1 MPNDSL
7 ENWSETNMPPQ
18 GVNDQNARNLYFI
31 LQILNIFKD
40 VNTRDMKET
49 YDKFMT
55 ATAIAGVDIKLD
67 VAKIMSDGKR
77 REEALNNLVKEGLV
91 VFDRAERTYR
101 IADYRQQEY
110 YDCIYEAKFNEM
122 NARMCSRMSGVLWK
136 ALAPDALKK
145 LEEALPILKNN
156 SLVKAGAEKITGD
169 DETIAK
175 LRALTFNRAADV
187 FNSYALA
194 DKLIRPDEPEIGRE
208 MVSPSMKAKTG
219 HVHMMGVASVINGF
233 RSFAGYLLVMGRL
246 NVFQIEEARRQERG
260 KIHFIEKLFPKTEH
274 VIDRGLHAIDNFLKA
289 GSNLEFVNI
298 RQSEMNRVEMQI
310 IDANKVQ
317 YQSSMRGMSF
327 AQIMSTTNVFRCG
340 RSEYIPGWCRAMHLT
355 KMDTAWALVMMTCG
369 IKADISGIKYEPKSL
384 DRRPEKMMR
393 PFYALQKDPKRFDKE
408 LKKLEAKF
416 VETRN
421 ALLSEVTVKREEGH
435 LPPLDPQIHF
445 NPIFDNSKPDPK
457 HPEEPFLFQDI
468 GFSDWQSKNFDVEK
482 FFEKKNCLVVHFK
495 DTITALFKEETRSI
509 TGLLGM
515 SGHTVDIMPCF
526 NELTHLSN
534 DLKKECSEIVKYN
547 AYGLKINDLIN
558 MYDSEYK
565 NTIIKS
571 DAGHRK
577 QLNELIKQLMYD
589 GYQIDKEP
597 IIKQYIVTDPDGHLC
612 FKFGA
617 KENLNSWNTQMPNDM
632 FRYVGKVRSKV
643 ECEIVNTLGLDA
655 AQRNRLKRIYQTV
668 HDNPELKYF
677 RSEETERAERFQKLQ
692 RDINQIPT
700 KSLLNLSERDTVI
713 REIIGKHH
721 IEPVS
726 DKEFK
731 KFQESIEQTKQEI
744 NQDRL
749 LGMCRMI
756 DPSFERDA
764 DGNIH
769 GVVNGGQY
777 TIDAQRW
784 NLTMDGND
792 ANASKTCQALLE
804 IINEQ
809 REMTNPERANE
820 MER

>member
-1 MPNDSL
+1 MPNGSL

-31 LQILNIFKD
+31 LQVLNVFKD
-40 VNTRDMKET
+40 VNTRDLKET

-67 VAKIMSDGKR
+67 VEKIMSDEKR

-91 VFDRAERTYR
+91 VFDKAERTYR

-122 NARMCSRMSGVLWK
+122 NARMCSRMSGILWK
-136 ALAPDALKK
+136 VLAPDALKRLK
-145 LEEALPILKNN
+145 KALPILKNN

-187 FNSYALA
+187 FNSYVLA

-369 IKADISGIKYEPKSL
+369 MKADISGIKYEPKSL
-384 DRRPEKMMR
+384 DRRPEKMMK
-393 PFYALQKDPKRFDKE
+393 PFYALQKDPKRFDQE
-408 LKKLEAKF
+408 LKKLENKF

-435 LPPLDPQIHF
+435 LPSLDPQIHF

-495 DTITALFKEETRSI
+495 DTITALFKHEDKSI
-509 TGLLGM
+509 AGLLSA
-515 SGHTVDIMPCF
+515 SGHTVDVMPYF

-534 DLKKECSEIVKYN
+534 NWKRECGKIVKDN
-547 AYGLKINDLIN
+547 AYGLEISALSTLCERQDR
-558 MYDSEYK
+558 
-565 NTIIKS
+565 KS
-571 DAGHRK
+571 TNKEETEHNIQLKALLK
-577 QLNELIKQLMYD
+577 QLLKD
-589 GYQIDKEP
+589 GYTIDMNEQT
-597 IIKQYIVTDPDGHLC
+597 KQYIVKEPSGDLC
-612 FKFGA
+612 FKFST
-617 KENLNSWNTQMPNDM
+617 KENLNSWDTQMPNEM
-632 FRYVGKVRSKV
+632 FRYVGTVRSDL
-643 ECEIVNTLGLDA
+643 ECNVMKALGLDA
-655 AQRNRLKRIYQTV
+655 AQQERMDYIYQTI
-668 HDNPELKYF
+668 HNNPDLKYF
-677 RSEETERAERFQKLQ
+677 CSEQTERAEQFQNLQ
-692 RDINQIPT
+692 CDINQVST
-700 KSLLNLSERDTVI
+700 QSLLNLSERDIVTQSL
-713 REIIGKHH
+713 IGKHH
-721 IEPVS
+721 IESVS

-731 KFQESIEQTKQEI
+731 TFQDDIEHIKQEI
-744 NQDRL
+744 SHDRL
-749 LGMCRMI
+749 LGLCKTV
-756 DPSFERDA
+756 DQSFVREEDGQIIGSIEGIKVTVSHQGQIIPEHIGNADQLKILGQLADVLQNRLLANTPDRTDHWER
-764 DGNIH
+764 
-769 GVVNGGQY
+769 
-777 TIDAQRW
+777 
-784 NLTMDGND
+784 
-792 ANASKTCQALLE
+792 
-804 IINEQ
+804 
-809 REMTNPERANE
+809 
-820 MER
+820 